1 MHTNLRPPVPTVL
14 LQHAEDA
21 AALRNTRA
29 VLVRAPHVRL
39 HLLQRLDER
48 LAAHLDGLA
57 VAGTEGKDIC
67 VAMLDRV
74 DRGTAFAATVQAIET
89 RDLEFLGRL
98 LAIAQAEAT
107 AMSGVLSAFGWVEAA
122 SLRGITKEL
131 LDAAEP
137 IPRDVGLAACAMH
150 GVSPGAALESALQES
165 TAPIRAMHV
174 AAALGQTNLVDA
186 CRRHLNDTDPTH
198 RFAAARAAL
207 LLGDRDAAP
216 AVLREAAATDGPCRA
231 PATLLLLK
239 TLAPKEAQSLLRTLS
254 LDAATV
260 RLLIRG
266 IGVAGDPHY
275 IPWLLAQ
282 MADLRLA
289 RLAGEAF
296 SQITGLDLAALD
308 LDRKPPET
316 AVSGPSDNPGDDDV
330 AMDEDDSLPWPDPDK
345 LGVWWRSNGARFAAG
360 VRYFVGEPPST
371 AHCLSVLRTGFQ
383 RQRSAA
389 AEYLCLLAPGTRLF
403 NVMAPAWRQQRQLAR
418 MAL

>member
-1 MHTNLRPPVPTVL
+1 MHTNLRPPVPAVL

-57 VAGTEGKDIC
+57 VAGTAGKDIC

-74 DRGTAFAATVQAIET
+74 DRGTAFAATVEAIET
-89 RDLEFLGRL
+89 RDIAFLRRL
-98 LAIAQAEAT
+98 LAIAQTEAS
-107 AMSGVLSAFGWVEAA
+107 ALSGVLSAFGWVEAA

-137 IPRDVGLAACAMH
+137 FHRDVGLAACAMH
-150 GVSPGAALESALQES
+150 GVSPGAALENALQAS
-165 TAPIRAMHV
+165 TPSIRAMHV
-174 AAALGQTNLVDA
+174 SAALGQTNLVDA
-186 CRRHLNDTDPTH
+186 CRRHLKDKDPTH

-216 AVLREAAATDGPCRA
+216 AVLREAAATDSPCRA
-231 PATLLLLK
+231 AATLLLLK
-239 TLAPKEAQSLLRTLS
+239 TLGPNDAQSLLRRLS
-254 LDAATV
+254 DDAATV

-308 LDRKPPET
+308 LDRKPPEN
-316 AVSGPSDNPGDDDV
+316 ALFGPSDNPGDDDV
-330 AMDEDDSLPWPDPDK
+330 AMDEDDGLPWPDPDK
-345 LGVWWRSNGARFAAG
+345 LGAWWQSNGARFAAG
-360 VRYFVGEPPST
+360 TRYFVGEPPSM

-418 MAL
+418 MAA